1 MGFLRR
7 DVTGLRDMHDECKE
21 GQCVCACTVCMCI
34 ECVVVS
40 AIMYIM
46 CKCVSVCVCV
56 CVCVCA
62 RVSVHCKVKLVK
74 SLQSKQSTITSF
86 SFYPFFLLLSL

>member
-7 DVTGLRDMHDECKE
+7 DVTGLQDMHDECKE
-21 GQCVCACTVCMCI
+21 GQYMCVHVLCACI

-46 CKCVSVCVCV
+46 CKCVCA
-56 CVCVCA
+56 CA
-62 RVSVHCKVKLVK
+62 RECLCIVK
-74 SLQSKQSTITSF
+74 
-86 SFYPFFLLLSL
+86 